1 MLHLNLKI
9 MKKIY
14 SIIVVLFIAL
24 AVSAQYKVAQK
35 PHTQKI
41 ITNQEISS
49 YTVTTNNT
57 KDDVATIV
65 LTAGDVWGD
74 GTGYQIL
81 IDAEATETDAWDGN
95 PITCGSSYDAWEHMI
110 PTNASSDDANVVM
123 NASQQ
128 ITIPAGTYDYAI
140 LNPGCTSFSTIY
152 TASDQCDPSV
162 GNDYVFEA
170 GKIYTF
176 TATLSGSNDCIT
188 LVVTDMPTEAEIT
201 ANPTELVFV
210 GIIGETTDAR
220 TSIITAFN
228 LTEDITATTAAP
240 FAVSADGITFG
251 TTATIPQAGGTLYVN
266 YTPTMTTPENGT
278 VSLTSSSVSEEITLA
293 GQGADCATEIT
304 LPYTQNFEDLSSL
317 CWTGIQG
324 SSSPTNALGIISDTS
339 HVTGSLSW
347 LFSSYNTCDI
357 YDQYLIS
364 PELPVGTTDLNVEF
378 FYMDIAEQG
387 GEVFKVGYSSTT
399 NDIAEFTWG
408 DEITTLDN
416 QDWYTYSGTVPA
428 GTKFVGIYYYT
439 DYGYYLVIDDITIQ
453 ASTSIKS
460 NVNSNISVFPNPA
473 NNVITVTNAENS
485 NIVVLNMVGEVVA
498 SIENASANQTI
509 DISNLASGSYFVRV
523 NSEVFKVN
531 VVK

>member
-1 MLHLNLKI
+1 

-14 SIIVVLFIAL
+14 SIIVVLFIAS

-35 PHTQKI
+35 PHAQKI
-41 ITNQEISS
+41 TTNQEISS

-57 KDDVATIV
+57 KEDVATIV

-95 PITCGSSYDAWEHMI
+95 PITCGSSYDAWEYMI
-110 PTNASSDDANVVM
+110 PTNASSADANVVI

-152 TASDQCDPSV
+152 TASNQCDPSV

-176 TATLSGSNDCIT
+176 TATISGSNDCIT

-201 ANPTELVFV
+201 ATPTELMFV
-210 GIIGETTDAR
+210 GIIGETTDAQ

-240 FAVSADGITFG
+240 FAVSADGITFS
-251 TTATIPQAGGTLYVN
+251 TSATIPQAGGTLYIN
-266 YTPTMTTPENGT
+266 YTPTLTTPENGIVT
-278 VSLTSSSVSEEITLA
+278 LTSTTTSEEITLI
-293 GQGADCATEIT
+293 GQGADCTTEIT
-304 LPYTQNFEDLSSL
+304 LPYTQSFEDLSSL
-317 CWTGIQG
+317 CWTAIQG
-324 SSSPTNALGIISDTS
+324 SSSPTNTLGIISDTS
-339 HVTGSLSW
+339 HITGALSW

-364 PELPVGTTDLNVEF
+364 PELPVGTTDLNIEF
-378 FYMDIAEQG
+378 FYMDFAEQG

-399 NDIAEFTWG
+399 NDISEFTWG
-408 DEITTLDN
+408 DEVATLAN
-416 QDWYTYSGTVPA
+416 QDWYTYSETVPA
-428 GTKFVGIYYYT
+428 GTKFIGIHYYT
-439 DYGYYLVIDDITIQ
+439 NYGYYLVIDDITIQ
-453 ASTSIKS
+453 VSTGIKNNIS
-460 NVNSNISVFPNPA
+460 SNISVYPNPA
-473 NNVITVTNAENS
+473 NNVITVANAENKD
-485 NIVVLNMVGEVVA
+485 ILVLNILGEVVA
-498 SIENASANQTI
+498 AISNATSNQTI
-509 DISNLASGSYFVRV
+509 NISKLSAGTYFVKI
-523 NSEVFKVN
+523 NFEVFKIN
-531 VVK
+531 VIK